1 MARLSTAAE
10 QVQCTLMPCLCCKAL
25 AAAEATCRDLQKLI
39 ATGDFWSQCFH
50 VALPDFELAGDFL
63 GTLTKEGDTES
74 RAQLKRLLGTFWA
87 LTVKDQSLI
96 DLQGMRLPLTSSVAR
111 QLLSKVEQAKAKTRR
126 RPNGVP
132 GRVLL
137 RHIRFREDAQAPLPY
152 RGTEVICRA
161 CEPIF
166 FTMESP
172 HGGVQ
177 QLALQL
183 KWVENEV
190 RIRVM
195 YVEGGRWPYPV
206 PPGWPSRTLSVD
218 VLALCK
224 EPLLA
229 TRGSQVTVAAGW
241 YPTSGITAALM
252 PSNQLWPLLEQG
264 LSCVIAVADFVESH
278 NVCTQATNLSYVNCL
293 SLQFP

>member
-126 RPNGVP
+126 LCEGCAADDRILILAFIP
-132 GRVLL
+132 GSLS
-137 RHIRFREDAQAPLPY
+137 HFCPLPIPVSK
-152 RGTEVICRA
+152 ECRDE
-161 CEPIF
+161 CYCD
-166 FTMESP
+166 TSVW
-172 HGGVQ
+172 H
-177 QLALQL
+177 
-183 KWVENEV
+183 
-190 RIRVM
+190 
-195 YVEGGRWPYPV
+195 PV
-206 PPGWPSRTLSVD
+206 G
-218 VLALCK
+218 K
-224 EPLLA
+224 
-229 TRGSQVTVAAGW
+229 
-241 YPTSGITAALM
+241 
-252 PSNQLWPLLEQG
+252 
-264 LSCVIAVADFVESH
+264 
-278 NVCTQATNLSYVNCL
+278 
-293 SLQFP
+293 